1 MLKGIA
7 ASEGIGI
14 GRAVIIAPQEITYQT
29 GPVADIEQRKP
40 VCTGR

>member
-14 GRAVIIAPQEITYQT
+14 GRAVIIAH
-29 GPVADIEQRKP
+29 RKSHIKLGLLR
-40 VCTGR
+40 T